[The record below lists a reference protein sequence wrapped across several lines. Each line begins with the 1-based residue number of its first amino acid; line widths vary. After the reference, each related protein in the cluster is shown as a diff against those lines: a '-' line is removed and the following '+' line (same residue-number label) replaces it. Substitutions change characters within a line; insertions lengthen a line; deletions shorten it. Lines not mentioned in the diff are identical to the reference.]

1 MSLMAASRI
10 AGAIFTSTVTFIF
23 CSTGLNGSFC
33 ISIFGLSL
41 TVLKFSRLAE
51 SAVKTVLAKAILS
64 FLQHCPSSL
73 VFMSSFL
80 VISLVT

>member
-41 TVLKFSRLAE
+41 TVFKFSLLAE
-51 SAVKTVLAKAILS
+51 SSVKTLAKAVL
-64 FLQHCPSSL
+64 
-73 VFMSSFL
+73 SSFTAL
-80 VISLVT
+80 PIFSCVMS